1 MQLGLLQVRH
11 EVGQFIVRADTKAY
25 EDVSIMRTCN
35 YVYLG
40 LCTYSRMKE
49 KSAAPKQKD
58 VNPKIAVDMLKQM
71 VYELLVALFHNFI
84 IISTPC
90 E

>member
-1 MQLGLLQVRH
+1 MQVGLLQVRH
-11 EVGQFIVRADTKAY
+11 EVGQFIVRADTKAN

-35 YVYLG
+35 YFE

-71 VYELLVALFHNFI
+71 VYELLVALFHNLS
-84 IISTPC
+84 IS
-90 E
+90 

>member
-1 MQLGLLQVRH
+1 MPS
-11 EVGQFIVRADTKAY
+11 TY

-49 KSAAPKQKD
+49 KRAAPKQKD

-71 VYELLVALFHNFI
+71 VYELLVALFHNLS
-84 IISTPC
+84 IS
-90 E
+90 